1 MIAASNMSCES
12 AIAVDIAITSR
23 LNSESC
29 MPSRP
34 WVMPSHIAGTPPANW
49 AMPPERIT
57 AFLSC
62 AGNDSNGW
70 CAESMS
76 L

>member
-1 MIAASNMSCES
+1 
-12 AIAVDIAITSR
+12 
-23 LNSESC
+23 

-34 WVMPSHIAGTPPANW
+34 WVMPSHMAGTPPANW
-49 AMPPERIT
+49 AMPPARIT
-57 AFLSC
+57 ACFST
-62 AGNDSNGW
+62 AGKASNGW